1 MDVWFFDL
9 ENDGL
14 WEGGKNVGGFC
25 VCCIVVVVVFGGVDN
40 DVDGLGWGVFV
51 VKEGLYILLEIVF

>member
-1 MDVWFFDL
+1 M
-9 ENDGL
+9 
-14 WEGGKNVGGFC
+14 GGKNVGGFC

>member
-1 MDVWFFDL
+1 MWFL
-9 ENDGL
+9 CMLYSG
-14 WEGGKNVGGFC
+14 
-25 VCCIVVVVVFGGVDN
+25 CCGIWGVDN